1 MLTGKMVR
9 VRHARNKLVPMYL
22 PAGDRQ
28 WLGLAEQLLFA
39 FRDAEGHTR
48 GELEEQLGDLVGDG
62 PAQLVHQ
69 GLAKL
74 LEDRCEFEVAA
85 DVPPEQVRE
94 AVFRVSARHH
104 LAGGQTQEPFDRD
117 AALREAAEELNLTP
131 EQVDLALFADLKGEQ
146 RVLKFEPLTPEQLIL
161 RYNTALAQS
170 ILLRC
175 TAMEIRVWNESASR
189 FRQLF
194 RAVKFHRLICT
205 IRPAEGSSYKL
216 VLDGPLSLFSST
228 QKYGVQL
235 AMFLPTLLHCKTF
248 ELRAEVRWGA
258 EKKEKTFTLTG
269 ADGLRS
275 HLADFG
281 VYTPPEVKA
290 FAVNFRNNVVQ
301 WTLSDDPAP
310 QLIDSTIW
318 VPDFTMTHAT
328 TGEEIFVEVLGFWRK
343 LDIEAHYK
351 RLKKAF
357 PGRFILVVSEAYRT
371 DDDGEFAAGS
381 EVYRFKKT
389 PIADEVAKLG
399 TRLIGK

>member
-9 VRHARNKLVPMYL
+9 VRHARNKLVPLYL

-39 FRDAEGHTR
+39 FGDAEGRTR

-62 PAQLVHQ
+62 PGQLVHQ

-74 LEDRCEFEVAA
+74 LEDRCEFEVAS
-85 DVPPEQVRE
+85 DVPPETVRE

-104 LAGGQTQEPFDRD
+104 AAVAATKLPFDRD
-117 AALREAAEELNLTP
+117 AALKEAAGELDLSP

-146 RVLKFEPLTPEQLIL
+146 RVLKFDPLTPEQLL
-161 RYNTALAQS
+161 QRYNVGLAQA

-175 TAMEIRVWNESASR
+175 TAMEVRVFNESAAR

-194 RAVKFHRLICT
+194 RAVKFHRLIGT

-235 AMFLPTLLHCKTF
+235 AMFLPTLLHCRTF

-258 EKKEKTFTLTG
+258 DKKEKTFTLTG

-275 HLADFG
+275 HAADFG

-290 FAVNFRNNVVQ
+290 FAVNFRNNVVH

-310 QLIDSTIW
+310 QMIDGTIW
-318 VPDFTMTHAT
+318 VPDFTMSHAA
-328 TGEEIFVEVLGFWRK
+328 TGEEVSVEILGFWRK
-343 LDIEAHYK
+343 LDIESHYK
-351 RLKKAF
+351 RLKKSF
-357 PGRFILVVSEAYRT
+357 PGKFILVVSEAYRT
-371 DDDGEFAAGS
+371 DGDGAFDSAG
-381 EVYRFKKT
+381 EVYRYKKT
-389 PIADEVAKLG
+389 PIADEVAKLA
-399 TRLIGK
+399 TKLIGK